1 MRRGGLLC
9 GLVVLIAGAG
19 VARASTV
26 IGLSVE
32 DQARLSQL
40 VVVGEV
46 VSQRGVV
53 HPSNGIETA
62 VTLRVT
68 DVLKG
73 DIRPSQS
80 VVFHTRGGQVDGEI
94 SEALGEAVFQP
105 GQKVLVFIE
114 SVEGRRYNLGL
125 SMGVFD
131 AREEGAGGVTFMR
144 ALRDG
149 LVVLGDEA
157 VEQGPISFDEM
168 RAKVSYAGRHPRF
181 DNEMLRSQPGQ
192 GR

>member
-1 MRRGGLLC
+1 MRQRMLLC
-9 GLVVLIAGAG
+9 GLAVLIVGAG

-32 DQARLSQL
+32 DQARLSQM

-46 VSQRGVV
+46 VTQRGVV

-73 DIRPSQS
+73 DVRPRQT
-80 VVFHTRGGQVDGEI
+80 VVFHTRGGEMDGEI
-94 SEALGEAVFQP
+94 SEALGEAVFRP

-131 AREEGAGGVTFMR
+131 AHEDGSGGLAFTR
-144 ALRDG
+144 AQRDG
-149 LVVLGDEA
+149 LAVLGNAA
-157 VEQGPISFDEM
+157 VEHGPMSFDEM
-168 RAKVSYAGRHPRF
+168 KSKVAYAGRHPRF
-181 DNEMLRSQPGQ
+181 DNETLRSQSGQ